1 MTASISNS
9 MVFKRSFVVILVFFS
24 QLVAYS
30 QDAIKTEANQS
41 EKVID
46 GKRHF
51 IAINPIKPCIGLPN
65 LHYEFQLRNKLGFTA
80 FSELLAYTVIPNFN
94 HPDFVN
100 TFGFSFYPF
109 MENQAVNQGA
119 FININ
124 TSYIGYFRDNSKNNS
139 FANGI
144 QIGYKKLF
152 GKSWFLE
159 PKLVLNYTYQMRTI
173 MPGFEL
179 LLGIN
184 L

>member
-1 MTASISNS
+1 
-9 MVFKRSFVVILVFFS
+9 
-24 QLVAYS
+24 
-30 QDAIKTEANQS
+30 
-41 EKVID
+41 
-46 GKRHF
+46 
-51 IAINPIKPCIGLPN
+51 
-65 LHYEFQLRNKLGFTA
+65 LGFTA
-80 FSELLAYTVIPNFN
+80 FSEVLAYTVIPNFD

-100 TFGFSFYPF
+100 TLGFSFYPF
-109 MENQAVNQGA
+109 MENQAVNQGV

-184 L
+184 R